1 MEKDEESG
9 RYVSCHHPFTSPK
22 EEDLH
27 MLDTEP
33 HKCRA
38 NAYDLVLNG
47 NEVAG
52 GSIRIHDQA
61 LQARVFKAI
70 GLTNEEANEKFG
82 FLLEALKFGAP
93 PHGGMA
99 FGLDRLAMLITG
111 AETIKDVIAFPKT
124 NKAACLMTSSPNVVT
139 AKELEDL
146 HIQLADK
153 KANKKM
159 TQTDTSW
166 LHYPMGPA
174 TRNYLDISEVDYQG
188 ENSPAPSESELTY
201 FQESMINLA
210 SAKKPSD
217 QTQFVDLVEEW
228 MNMGLSKAAI
238 IMYESYIEDFDA
250 DSDYRALQAAG
261 NSYMMEADLEEA
273 LDKLINAHELEPKEL
288 SPLVNIAQIYYA
300 QHNDEKAYEWAV
312 AGLRL
317 EPNYGRLW
325 ELIASVFMEQSK
337 EGVSDKVKELS
348 VELNSFAGLSLA
360 AYLADEK
367 DALLRAQYLEI
378 AYDNG
383 IRDEEFLVEYTAA
396 LGMSQQY
403 EKIPTIIWNLE
414 TVEKKQVSWKLWSHV
429 AQAQLAM
436 EQFERAEEVIMKLE
450 SIKDTPANVIKD
462 LKTIYDQEG
471 PQPKQ

>member
-1 MEKDEESG
+1 
-9 RYVSCHHPFTSPK
+9 
-22 EEDLH
+22 
-27 MLDTEP
+27 
-33 HKCRA
+33 
-38 NAYDLVLNG
+38 
-47 NEVAG
+47 
-52 GSIRIHDQA
+52 
-61 LQARVFKAI
+61 
-70 GLTNEEANEKFG
+70 
-82 FLLEALKFGAP
+82 
-93 PHGGMA
+93 
-99 FGLDRLAMLITG
+99 
-111 AETIKDVIAFPKT
+111 
-124 NKAACLMTSSPNVVT
+124 
-139 AKELEDL
+139 
-146 HIQLADK
+146 
-153 KANKKM
+153 
-159 TQTDTSW
+159 
-166 LHYPMGPA
+166 
-174 TRNYLDISEVDYQG
+174 
-188 ENSPAPSESELTY
+188 
-201 FQESMINLA
+201 
-210 SAKKPSD
+210 
-217 QTQFVDLVEEW
+217 
-228 MNMGLSKAAI
+228 MGLSKAAI

-414 TVEKKQVSWKLWSHV
+414 TVEKKAS
-429 AQAQLAM
+429 
-436 EQFERAEEVIMKLE
+436 FLE
-450 SIKDTPANVIKD
+450 ALVPCSSSSVGYGAV
-462 LKTIYDQEG
+462 
-471 PQPKQ
+471 